1 MIGEIALGSVVGL
14 GVGWALRSLV
24 IRRAQ
29 AQAGLRVYSDRF
41 LELARALAEHEAL
54 DESHL
59 KKIGW
64 YALNLT
70 HWRTFWV
77 LLLALRSADAN
88 IRAGQTTRRVLV
100 PASAAGD
107 WHAMFYAWMMAVSYS
122 RPLMG
127 IWMRAKIAKI
137 LDPSYPPSVADSVI
151 QDHLQASSE
160 FLATA

>member
-1 MIGEIALGSVVGL
+1 LIGEIAVGSVVGL
-14 GVGWALRSLV
+14 GLGWAIRSLV
-24 IRRAQ
+24 AQ
-29 AQAGLRVYSDRF
+29 REHAQDGLRTYGDRF
-41 LELARALAEHEAL
+41 LELGRALAEHEAL

-70 HWRTFWV
+70 QWRTFWI
-77 LLLALRSADAN
+77 LLVALRSADAN
-88 IRAGQTTRRVLV
+88 IRAGQTAGRVRV

-151 QDHLQASSE
+151 QDHLPASSE
-160 FLATA
+160 SLATA